1 MGLPRNTYY
10 RWRRRAASGSLD
22 DQPSFQVNL
31 DASLPEEIQA
41 VIRFAVEYPK
51 DGYRR
56 LAWMMVDGDVAYLSP
71 SSVYRIL
78 NDADLLYRYKRSCK
92 SSGRYDFKPTAPHQ
106 QWHTDILY
114 LWVKN
119 RWYFF
124 VGVLDAY
131 SRYIVHWEL
140 LESMTGADVRAV
152 LQSALKKYPGSHPRL
167 VTDNGVQFKGDDFK
181 ALIKEFA
188 LKDIKIRIKHPESN
202 GAIERFHRSLREEAI
217 GEDVPQDKYEALDT
231 IAGWVEHYNNERLH
245 AGLKYLCP
253 VDYLEGNV
261 EARLAERTG
270 KLKKAARKRRQE
282 NLKRFCE
289 RNDKEQMGGVSTT
302 PLDLS
307 LWGNADGGSK
317 APTPAGRILPPSA
330 LGFLPRRALSSDG
343 ELKYE
348 INSKNGK
355 VLT

>member
-1 MGLPRNTYY
+1 MRFAGTEKHEILAYINWICERSSQTLLWVLRHLGLPRNTYY
-10 RWRRRAASGSLD
+10 RWRQRAASGSLD
-22 DQPSFQVNL
+22 DQPTFQVNL
-31 DASLPEEIQA
+31 EAALPCEIAA
-41 VIRFAVEYPK
+41 VIHFALAHPK

-56 LAWMMVDGDVAYLSP
+56 LAWMMVDGDAAYLSP

-78 NDADLLYRYKRSCK
+78 NDADLLYRYKRSSK
-92 SSGRYDFKPTAPHQ
+92 SSGRYDFTPTAPHQ

-114 LWVKN
+114 LWVKS

-152 LQSALKKYPGSHPRL
+152 LQSALKKYPGRHPRL

-188 LKDIKIRIKHPESN
+188 LKDIKIRVRHPESN
-202 GAIERFHRSLREEAI
+202 GVIERFHRSLREEAI
-217 GEDVPQDKYEALDT
+217 GEDMPQDKYDALDT
-231 IAGWVEHYNNERLH
+231 IASWVEHYNKERLH
-245 AGLKYLCP
+245 AGLKYLRP
-253 VDYLEGNV
+253 MDYLEGNV
-261 EARLAERTG
+261 EIRLAERKS
-270 KLKKAARKRRQE
+270 KLNKAARKRREE

-289 RNDKEQMGGVSTT
+289 RNDKEQWGGVSPT

-307 LWGNADGGSK
+307 LLGNAGD
-317 APTPAGRILPPSA
+317 RC
-330 LGFLPRRALSSDG
+330 
-343 ELKYE
+343 
-348 INSKNGK
+348 
-355 VLT
+355 